1 MCLPCVSVTPLAR
14 KEDERERETREK
26 EKNRSKRKTPL
37 VVHAGI
43 GFLTPLGDK
52 ADRVL
57 QTMKKRKGEGSKS
70 ARDRLPGNQYPK
82 QKENHLVRVLASPEY
97 EVRDRAAYKNTKHLC
112 DQPPVARDSR
122 PVAQQFLLRA
132 LDVVYD
138 VLAVVCQSCGR
149 GVDANPGTYVL
160 ASMR

>member
-1 MCLPCVSVTPLAR
+1 MRFGHTSSEERRRER
-14 KEDERERETREK
+14 KRDEREREKQIE
-26 EKNRSKRKTPL
+26 EKTPL

-57 QTMKKRKGEGSKS
+57 QTMKKRKGEGSNS

-97 EVRDRAAYKNTKHLC
+97 EVRDREAYKNTKHLC